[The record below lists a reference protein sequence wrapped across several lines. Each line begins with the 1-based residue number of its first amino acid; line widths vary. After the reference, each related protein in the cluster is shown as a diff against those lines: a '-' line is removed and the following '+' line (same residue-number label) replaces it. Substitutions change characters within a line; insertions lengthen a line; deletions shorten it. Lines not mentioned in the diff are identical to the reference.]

1 MTKALLIEPIFY
13 VLLFLTSL
21 YEFSMHIIPVCIL
34 DHSLCLIIFIH
45 VLM

>member
-21 YEFSMHIIPVCIL
+21 YEFSMQIIPVCIL
-34 DHSLCLIIFIH
+34 DHSLCLINFIH

>member
-1 MTKALLIEPIFY
+1 MTKALLIETVFY
-13 VLLFLTSL
+13 VLVFLTPL

-34 DHSLCLIIFIH
+34 DHSLCLINFIH